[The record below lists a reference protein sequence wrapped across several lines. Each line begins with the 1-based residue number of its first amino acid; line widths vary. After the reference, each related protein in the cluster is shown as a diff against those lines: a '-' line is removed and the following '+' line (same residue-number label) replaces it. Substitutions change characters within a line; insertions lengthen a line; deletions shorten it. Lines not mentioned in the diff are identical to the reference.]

1 MMCVQR
7 SIDFT
12 TSSWLTYSSS
22 ITHIMGGTIDQL
34 YGQNLGSITPAHT
47 SETLSQVSDLL
58 SQLDQ
63 WQEQLPRHLR
73 AIEPSENMLENASTS
88 LEITRLRVLLS
99 LRYLGARILVLRTI
113 LIHFFPPSGR
123 ESSNEHLSEWLLNS
137 SFPLIA
143 DLVRTCLRIFQLSSD
158 LLAASTNNQNLLG
171 AWWFSCH
178 YSMLFSQN
186 TYLSGVKTNKI

>member
-1 MMCVQR
+1 
-7 SIDFT
+7 
-12 TSSWLTYSSS
+12 
-22 ITHIMGGTIDQL
+22 MGDTIDRL
-34 YGQNLGSITPAHT
+34 YGQNLGSIVPAYT

-58 SQLDQ
+58 AQLDQ
-63 WQEQLPRHLR
+63 WQEQLPQHLK
-73 AIEPSENMLENASTS
+73 AIDPSENMLANASASIET
-88 LEITRLRVLLS
+88 TRLRVLLS

-123 ESSNEHLSEWLLNS
+123 KNSNEHLSEWLLDS

-143 DLVRTCLRIFQLSSD
+143 DLVRTCLHIFRLSSD

-178 YSMLFSQN
+178 YSMFFSQD
-186 TYLSGVKTNKI
+186 TLT